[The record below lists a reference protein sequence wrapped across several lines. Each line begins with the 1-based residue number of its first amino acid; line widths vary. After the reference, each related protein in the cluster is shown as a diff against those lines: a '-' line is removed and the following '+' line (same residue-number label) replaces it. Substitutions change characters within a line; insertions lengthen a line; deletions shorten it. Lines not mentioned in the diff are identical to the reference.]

1 MTHLQFFCTLLAFY
15 LWLLFDYFYYFIW
28 LHFLIWQL
36 KNKTCDR
43 CFLQAVSVSPGVRF
57 EHFNIESFFIACKQT
72 LQLDFIRINWNKDGV
87 AVVFFF
93 LLIAVSVDDDSLL
106 CFSSELSWKCMRR
119 SVCHFNCNH
128 QVIPSSSTKWPEQIF
143 HLFSAAANRGVIS
156 IGLKLV
162 TAAVIFYY
170 NNIYIYLF
178 IVVIFTIYIKKLT
191 IIITYNALCLFSV
204 INPVDELNDCTKT
217 Q

>member
-1 MTHLQFFCTLLAFY
+1 M
-15 LWLLFDYFYYFIW
+15 
-28 LHFLIWQL
+28 
-36 KNKTCDR
+36 
-43 CFLQAVSVSPGVRF
+43 
-57 EHFNIESFFIACKQT
+57 
-72 LQLDFIRINWNKDGV
+72 
-87 AVVFFF
+87 
-93 LLIAVSVDDDSLL
+93 
-106 CFSSELSWKCMRR
+106 
-119 SVCHFNCNH
+119 
-128 QVIPSSSTKWPEQIF
+128 KWPEQIF

-217 Q
+217 QWKINGSFIKDYLELWITQRYCSRVQE